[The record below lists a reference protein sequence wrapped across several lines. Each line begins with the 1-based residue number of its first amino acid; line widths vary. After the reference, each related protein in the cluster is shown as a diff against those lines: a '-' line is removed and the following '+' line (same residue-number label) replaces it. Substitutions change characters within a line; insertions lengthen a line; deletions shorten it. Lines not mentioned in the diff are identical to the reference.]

1 MKERLFRLFVQLN
14 LALVLRHIGHLKW
27 NEEITQLRGQ
37 QKPRRE
43 KTWLVVIFPVERPL
57 NCNIYLSLATM
68 YLVVRNL
75 RVSCSR
81 ALIV

>member
-27 NEEITQLRGQ
+27 NEEITPLPGQ

-43 KTWLVVIFPVERPL
+43 KTWLVAIFPAERPL
-57 NCNIYLSLATM
+57 NCIIYLSLATM
-68 YLVVRNL
+68 YLIVRNL
-75 RVSCSR
+75 KESV
-81 ALIV
+81 AHEH